1 MLGTRKKPGETA
13 FAFLFILIGLGGIV
27 GARSIRVSELET
39 GIGPRAFPYLISAAL
54 LLVGIGLVIQALRGQ
69 GGEVE
74 EGEDVDA
81 GAKPDWVTIGKIVGF
96 VVLFVLLL
104 ETIGWPL
111 ASTLLFGGCAW
122 ALGAK
127 PWWRGV
133 LIGFIVGLV
142 IQFLFGG
149 LLGVSL
155 PAGPVLENVRW
166 LNG

>member
-1 MLGTRKKPGETA
+1 MQGTRKNQGEIA
-13 FAFLFILIGLGGIV
+13 FAFLFILIGVGGII
-27 GARSIRVSELET
+27 GARSIQVSELET
-39 GIGPRAFPYLISAAL
+39 GMGPRAFPYLVSAAL
-54 LLVGIGLVIQALRGQ
+54 LLVGVGLVIQALRGQ
-69 GGEVE
+69 GGELE

-81 GAKPDWVTIGKIVGF
+81 SAKLDWATIGKIVGF
-96 VVLFVLLL
+96 VILHVLLL
-104 ETIGWPL
+104 EYIGWPL
-111 ASTLLFGGCAW
+111 ASTVLFGGCAW

-127 PWWRGV
+127 PWWRAV
-133 LIGFIVGLV
+133 LIGFVVGLV